1 MTSLDLV
8 VDILDR
14 SIVLDVSSIITYLF
28 NTE

>member
-1 MTSLDLV
+1 VTSLDLV